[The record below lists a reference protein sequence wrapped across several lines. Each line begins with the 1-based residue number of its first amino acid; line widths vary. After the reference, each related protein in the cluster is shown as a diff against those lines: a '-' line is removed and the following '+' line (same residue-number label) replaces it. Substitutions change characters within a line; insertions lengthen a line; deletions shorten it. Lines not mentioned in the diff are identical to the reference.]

1 MKDKK
6 PTLSLAFLSRVP
18 VDDVWIRAHYPRP
31 QFSLEESLMRH
42 KEFADPSMLDNMEGL
57 VYADMELNMKTAK
70 KVKAF
75 FVPLTFSLWCVLSTP
90 SCHWPVLQ
98 DIFACQIHHLI
109 YLCYR
114 VYNYYATSSVVSFC

>member
-1 MKDKK
+1 MKDEK

-31 QFSLEESLMRH
+31 QFSLEESLVRH

-75 FVPLTFSLWCVLSTP
+75 FVCCQHFLCV
-90 SCHWPVLQ
+90 CV
-98 DIFACQIHHLI
+98 CV
-109 YLCYR
+109 C
-114 VYNYYATSSVVSFC
+114 VCVC